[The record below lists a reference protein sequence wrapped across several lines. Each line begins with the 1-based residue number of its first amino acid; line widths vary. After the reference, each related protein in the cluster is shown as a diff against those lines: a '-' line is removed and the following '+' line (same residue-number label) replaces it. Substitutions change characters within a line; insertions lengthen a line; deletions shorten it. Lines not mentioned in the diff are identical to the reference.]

1 MPFCLEFIFYLP
13 LNTRSEKFKNL
24 TLWNGAC
31 STDVVIF
38 LDNFSLKVSESGH
51 FEVHIKK
58 RKRKLQKRKERVEIK
73 SAHSQRGKTNFD
85 VAFKFLIP

>member
-1 MPFCLEFIFYLP
+1 MVHAVQMLSF
-13 LNTRSEKFKNL
+13 
-24 TLWNGAC
+24 
-31 STDVVIF
+31 F

-73 SAHSQRGKTNFD
+73 SAFTMGQNK
-85 VAFKFLIP
+85 L